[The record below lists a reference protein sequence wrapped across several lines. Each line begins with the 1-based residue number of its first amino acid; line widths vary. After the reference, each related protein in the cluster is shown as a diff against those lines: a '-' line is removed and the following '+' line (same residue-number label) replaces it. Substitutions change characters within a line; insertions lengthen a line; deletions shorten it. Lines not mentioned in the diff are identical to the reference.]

1 MGAAARHRMA
11 AHHTVE
17 IYLRQLQELYSLVL
31 TPPAA

>member
-17 IYLRQLQELYSLVL
+17 IYLRQLQELYDSVSAPP
-31 TPPAA
+31 TP